1 MANAVDSSANAVR
14 VIMPFD
20 IQVVSSLVELF
31 GVSAEDIS
39 GYVLDL
45 GQVAGSL
52 AGFYVDGSNC
62 LIEYQQASGDRN
74 DLTAQTAAA
83 AGANWAKKAVAT
95 ALAAALH
102 ATLIDE
108 NEDINTGV
116 KANSGEG
123 TDIPMKSQYTPY
135 QSLGDFVVEWLA
147 ANVFGHP
154 QATVAIS
161 NDEAIIAL
169 LHAQAAVVD
178 VAAVSPLTTGAVA
191 MRLIQALYQATED
204 KLQNVAEQVLEQ
216 DPTRFRSED
225 NKEDFEALKWAVGDV
240 VYFKIQLDE
249 YAEFKMASAPLMAP
263 ANGTGAP
270 QAAPSL
276 SSQVLGLSAPAATF
290 YLKLTLA

>member
-1 MANAVDSSANAVR
+1 MANAVDAIPNSVR

-20 IQVVSSLVELF
+20 ISVDSSLVELF

-52 AGFYVDGSNC
+52 AGFYADGSNC

-74 DLTAQTAAA
+74 DLTAQTAHA
-83 AGANWAKKAVAT
+83 AGANWAKKAIAT
-95 ALAAALH
+95 ALQSALH
-102 ATLIDE
+102 ATLTDVSRLV
-108 NEDINTGV
+108 NTGV
-116 KANSGEG
+116 TANSGEG
-123 TDIPMKSQYTPY
+123 TTIDMASQYTPH

-161 NDEAIIAL
+161 NDNAIVAL

-178 VAAVSPLTTGAVA
+178 VAAVSPLMTGAVA

-225 NKEDFEALKWAVGDV
+225 NKEDFEALKWQVGDV
-240 VYFKIQLDE
+240 VYFKIQLAE
-249 YAEFKMASAPLMAP
+249 YADFQMKRAPISNVA
-263 ANGTGAP
+263 

>member
-62 LIEYQQASGDRN
+62 LIEYQQASGDRD

-83 AGANWAKKAVAT
+83 AANYAKKAVAT

-108 NEDINTGV
+108 SEVINTGV

-123 TDIPMKSQYTPY
+123 TDITMKSQYTPY

-169 LHAQAAVVD
+169 LHAQAVGEDAD
-178 VAAVSPLTTGAVA
+178 VAEVSTLTTGAVA
-191 MRLIQALYQATED
+191 MRLIQALYQASEAN
-204 KLQNVAEQVLEQ
+204 LQNVAEQVLEQ

-225 NKEDFEALKWAVGDV
+225 NKEDFQALKWQVGDV
-240 VYFKIQLDE
+240 VYFKIQLAE
-249 YAEFKMASAPLMAP
+249 YATFQMKRAPLSAT
-263 ANGTGAP
+263 A

>member
-1 MANAVDSSANAVR
+1 MANAVDSSANSVT
-14 VIMPFD
+14 VVMPFD

-62 LIEYQQASGDRN
+62 LIEYQQASGDRD

-83 AGANWAKKAVAT
+83 AAANYAKKAVAT

-108 NEDINTGV
+108 SEVINTGV
-116 KANSGEG
+116 KVNSGEG

-169 LHAQAAVVD
+169 LHAQAVGEDAD
-178 VAAVSPLTTGAVA
+178 VAEVSTLTTGAVA
-191 MRLIQALYQATED
+191 MRLIQALYQASEVN
-204 KLQNVAEQVLEQ
+204 LQNVAEQVLEQ

-225 NKEDFEALKWAVGDV
+225 NKEDFEALKWQVGDV
-240 VYFKIQLDE
+240 VYFKIQLAE
-249 YAEFKMASAPLMAP
+249 YATFQMKRAPLSATAQAP
-263 ANGTGAP
+263 
-270 QAAPSL
+270 PSL